1 MLNWRQ
7 GIVVIC
13 LAGMEVCWLR
23 PLLVFL
29 VQGQANDAL
38 PPLAILV
45 LILVAYWTSRVLIA
59 SRVRLSWARVLILSV
74 AALSI
79 VGASWFWRY
88 DQYFPLD
95 PAWIGSWLAN
105 LSRALST
112 LHQPDL
118 IALLAGVYLWWRGIT
133 MSRIGQP
140 FDRVFD
146 SFRVGLVLLL
156 LVSLAQSVTGWEL
169 QVLPYAFE
177 FFLFGLA
184 GMALARLNEID
195 ESGQL
200 RLRRDR
206 YWLVILVTAIA
217 LVLGLGMASAML
229 FGVDVSGVLAAILGP
244 IAWLFQVV
252 VYIVLLMLGYLA
264 QLLVSLI
271 QVVFPPIPPGQPI
284 ESVATG
290 LEASVTPVIM
300 EPYGLPPAIE
310 FGVKVFLGVGLALL
324 LLYILARAIRRWQR
338 AAPESP
344 EEVHESIFS
353 AAALGDDL
361 NSWLR
366 NLWNNL
372 TVRRRRPGTGLPL
385 LDENDPLYA
394 SFAIRRLYAELLAV
408 AAAVGLDR
416 APGQTPYEY
425 LPHLQVALPQHTDA
439 SVDFT
444 VAYARA
450 RYDALRTTR
459 ADLEAARAAWDRL
472 REDLRH
478 LPPPTAAPE
487 TEKYTRDVDEMT
499 ELLVRG
505 RPGA

>member
-38 PPLAILV
+38 PPLAILI

-59 SRVRLSWARVLILSV
+59 SRVRLSWARALILSV

-169 QVLPYAFE
+169 QVLP
-177 FFLFGLA
+177 
-184 GMALARLNEID
+184 
-195 ESGQL
+195 
-200 RLRRDR
+200 
-206 YWLVILVTAIA
+206 
-217 LVLGLGMASAML
+217 
-229 FGVDVSGVLAAILGP
+229 
-244 IAWLFQVV
+244 
-252 VYIVLLMLGYLA
+252 
-264 QLLVSLI
+264 
-271 QVVFPPIPPGQPI
+271 
-284 ESVATG
+284 
-290 LEASVTPVIM
+290 
-300 EPYGLPPAIE
+300 
-310 FGVKVFLGVGLALL
+310 
-324 LLYILARAIRRWQR
+324 
-338 AAPESP
+338 
-344 EEVHESIFS
+344 
-353 AAALGDDL
+353 
-361 NSWLR
+361 
-366 NLWNNL
+366 
-372 TVRRRRPGTGLPL
+372 
-385 LDENDPLYA
+385 
-394 SFAIRRLYAELLAV
+394 
-408 AAAVGLDR
+408 
-416 APGQTPYEY
+416 
-425 LPHLQVALPQHTDA
+425 
-439 SVDFT
+439 
-444 VAYARA
+444 
-450 RYDALRTTR
+450 
-459 ADLEAARAAWDRL
+459 
-472 REDLRH
+472 
-478 LPPPTAAPE
+478 
-487 TEKYTRDVDEMT
+487 
-499 ELLVRG
+499 
-505 RPGA
+505 